1 MLGGGGVNPRT
12 HTPREIETKMATRS
26 AKRSE
31 SQGSY
36 GKVEE
41 GEHTT
46 MTRV

>member
-1 MLGGGGVNPRT
+1 MYWGWGGGGGT

-26 AKRSE
+26 GKRSE

-41 GEHTT
+41 
-46 MTRV
+46 